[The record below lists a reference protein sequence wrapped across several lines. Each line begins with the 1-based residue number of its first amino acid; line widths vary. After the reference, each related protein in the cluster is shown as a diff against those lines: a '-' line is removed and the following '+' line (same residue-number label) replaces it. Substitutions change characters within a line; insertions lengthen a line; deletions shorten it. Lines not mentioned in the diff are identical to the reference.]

1 MLFSYP
7 QSSLLEPREVL
18 SRHWFVLNFVR
29 SPQTVPLTQ
38 ACSVRLP
45 GAQQEPGSIG
55 SLSDSNL
62 PAWLPLQTPLLSQSC
77 CVGLEGLVGWCAV
90 WGSTSRCTQ
99 TGLQQSP
106 RHPHS
111 SEHSP
116 PLHLARE
123 STILQHPARLVLCV
137 SPEGRG
143 TAGAVQAGVP
153 APAPNTLKAWMVTSS
168 P

>member
-1 MLFSYP
+1 MSRPAALHSGCPSPGCTERASSPRRFPSTHPAAEKPPP
-7 QSSLLEPREVL
+7 QLSPIAARPSTSPFLCCPTDPVSFGRHSQGLQSATAREC
-18 SRHWFVLNFVR
+18 RPEAAR
-29 SPQTVPLTQ
+29 RT
-38 ACSVRLP
+38 A
-45 GAQQEPGSIG
+45 
-55 SLSDSNL
+55 
-62 PAWLPLQTPLLSQSC
+62 
-77 CVGLEGLVGWCAV
+77 
-90 WGSTSRCTQ
+90 TSRCTQ